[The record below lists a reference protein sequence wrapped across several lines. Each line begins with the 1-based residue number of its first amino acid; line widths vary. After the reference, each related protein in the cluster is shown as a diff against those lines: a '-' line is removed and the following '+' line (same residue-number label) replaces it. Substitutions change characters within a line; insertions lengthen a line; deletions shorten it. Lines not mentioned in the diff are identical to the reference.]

1 MDKVPNIVRR
11 WIEVNRVNRVNGA
24 PNLSGK
30 VAFWVEY
37 SVKVYD
43 DETVWVEHA
52 GERLLTAVDELGIY
66 REFPKEMQERHNITP
81 NNVRWLM
88 NQGDKNEGV
97 R

>member
-1 MDKVPNIVRR
+1 M
-11 WIEVNRVNRVNGA
+11 NRVNRVSGA

-37 SVKVYD
+37 SVKVD
-43 DETVWVEHA
+43 NDETVWVEHA
-52 GERLLTAVDELGIY
+52 GERLLTAFDELGIY
-66 REFPKEMQERHNITP
+66 REFPKGMQERHNIDP

>member
-1 MDKVPNIVRR
+1 MPKVEVSQ
-11 WIEVNRVNRVNGA
+11 VNRLSGA

-30 VAFWVEY
+30 VAFRVYY
-37 SVKVYD
+37 SVIRKT
-43 DETVWVEHA
+43 DEGCDEEWMGYT
-52 GERLLTAVDELGIY
+52 RLVTDQIFTAVDELDLY

-97 R
+97 C